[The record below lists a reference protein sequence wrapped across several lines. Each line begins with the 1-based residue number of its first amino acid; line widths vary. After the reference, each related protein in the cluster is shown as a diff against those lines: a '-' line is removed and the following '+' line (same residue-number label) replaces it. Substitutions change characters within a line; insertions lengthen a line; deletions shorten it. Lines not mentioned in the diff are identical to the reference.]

1 MNYLKVPKN
10 VLSVIGLP
18 FLLVGCSLNPQNADI
33 GLNETLPEAKVTI
46 YQQAI
51 DQLGLMTAVYGSAP
65 LKIMTKDILD
75 NTGTSVATNAE
86 IPRDI
91 TEMVKSTLNGIGGNV
106 LYIPYEPLF
115 MQNTAGTGYS
125 DYGDKILPQ
134 IILSGGITEFDR
146 GLVTDGDSLDLD
158 FEIGKEYGINFADQ
172 VKASLSSVTLDFNLI
187 DFKTFT
193 GIPRIQAINGIK
205 LHKAVREDSI
215 GFTVKSA
222 TFGSRGE
229 IKKVQG
235 RHAAVRLLVQL
246 SMLQLI
252 GRYEKIPYWRLIPGA
267 ARDEVV
273 IDQVLADYYAMSQ
286 KQQIQNTQA
295 LLYLHGYSVVPS
307 GRMDTN
313 TQLALQGFAK
323 TQNMNA
329 EVLDQN
335 LYLALYENVPINA
348 ATRQR
353 RSSLESGIVNV
364 VNQGN
369 LISGR
374 KPAAKKSRERAQRAE
389 TTAQTLVDSGQ
400 LTLATNKSEY
410 RIGEKLN
417 VHFSVNKPMYVRVAL
432 INSQGKVDT
441 VFPNVYQSNN
451 YCVPGKKYSIPA
463 VGADF
468 SLDISGPVGI
478 DKLRA
483 VASEK
488 PVPAE
493 ALFFT
498 KEGQFDASRMA
509 SYKVRAAAD
518 YVIR

>member
-1 MNYLKVPKN
+1 MTGFK
-10 VLSVIGLP
+10 IQ
-18 FLLVGCSLNPQNADI
+18 GCSLNPQNADI
-33 GLNETLPEAKVTI
+33 GSNETLPEAKVTI

-193 GIPRIQAINGIK
+193 GIPRIQAIKGIK

-235 RHAAVRLLVQL
+235 RHTAVRLLVQL

-267 ARDEVV
+267 ARDEIV
-273 IDQVLADYYAMSQ
+273 IDRVLADYYAMSQ

-295 LLYLHGYSVVPS
+295 LLYLHGYGVVPS

-323 TQNMNA
+323 TQHKR
-329 EVLDQN
+329 
-335 LYLALYENVPINA
+335 
-348 ATRQR
+348 ATIFR
-353 RSSLESGIVNV
+353 ES
-364 VNQGN
+364 
-369 LISGR
+369 
-374 KPAAKKSRERAQRAE
+374 
-389 TTAQTLVDSGQ
+389 
-400 LTLATNKSEY
+400 
-410 RIGEKLN
+410 
-417 VHFSVNKPMYVRVAL
+417 
-432 INSQGKVDT
+432 
-441 VFPNVYQSNN
+441 
-451 YCVPGKKYSIPA
+451 
-463 VGADF
+463 
-468 SLDISGPVGI
+468 
-478 DKLRA
+478 
-483 VASEK
+483 
-488 PVPAE
+488 
-493 ALFFT
+493 
-498 KEGQFDASRMA
+498 
-509 SYKVRAAAD
+509 
-518 YVIR
+518 